1 MVQLG
6 ATSGECGLLGLSL
19 DKRKDT
25 IAVMFP
31 TTTEKPTKRGILGK
45 VAKTYHPFGLASPVT
60 LQG

>member
-1 MVQLG
+1 MVQLR

-25 IAVMFP
+25 IAVMLP
-31 TTTEKPTKRGILGK
+31 TTTGEQTKRGILGK
-45 VAKTYHPFGLASPVT
+45 VANIYHPLELASPVT